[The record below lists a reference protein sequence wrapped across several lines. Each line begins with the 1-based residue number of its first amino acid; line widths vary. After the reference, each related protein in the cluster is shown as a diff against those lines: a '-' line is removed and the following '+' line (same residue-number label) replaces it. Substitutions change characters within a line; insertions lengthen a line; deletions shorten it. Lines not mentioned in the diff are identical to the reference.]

1 MAPLQLGVGVRGGAQ
16 SVGHAVRAAAAA
28 DPASVVIQLDWA
40 NAFNSVRRAALLPAV
55 QERAPALLRYA
66 QYVYRLPAELH
77 VHGAPAGTA
86 PIESQC
92 GVRQGDPVSGQLFG
106 FTLQPA
112 LQDTQQEQQQLFDE
126 NGAGLVAFHD
136 DCTIRG
142 SPATAMRAFRTLV
155 AAAAP
160 SGLHPQLPKCVA
172 YSADSAAAA
181 AVAEELGIAHAEA
194 GVVVTG
200 TPIGTPQFQS
210 AHVQQTA
217 DKVCKLID
225 TLMSLP
231 LPAQDQFLVLTMS
244 LQRRMMHFARVLEW
258 EHISEHMKRTEAA
271 AVAAVRR
278 LIRLHP
284 GPGEGAADQMVLPS
298 RLGGL
303 GLLRTAP
310 EVGTAAYI
318 AAAALCE
325 VTFRED
331 GPPCFRPFSGPSG
344 TRLSQLWQLLH
355 DSLRLWPEPDR
366 ALDPTGGTIA
376 IVLPT
381 VQPKVTHAIAQRR
394 YDALL
399 AANDL
404 TTAVGE
410 RAAARLRSCA
420 CRESA
425 IWLDTLPVAPS
436 LQLSNVDFAFSLR
449 HRCGISPMH
458 VNARGVTCKCG
469 QFILP
474 DDLDHAMT
482 CKSLSGIRT
491 VRHNILQE
499 RWRGAGSRASV
510 SSTKVPN
517 TRCFLTQHAQ
527 ELAGTDAHAQSSL
540 ARRGDGANGGR
551 RDPGRA
557 DDVGGMG
564 EAAGPDAVGR
574 DTDVGNDATEGA
586 EHRDS
591 GQVGQGQPQRGA
603 DAQAEELDDAELA
616 SGVVPEAD
624 KIGDILY
631 VPPSGELRIADVS
644 VIDPVA
650 QTYRRAAARG
660 DGAAAAVRDRHK
672 AAAYRRYN
680 PHAYDFVAL
689 SHETFGRLSKGAL
702 SHLKYLADIAVEC
715 GIQDRA
721 QYITNVKRELSV
733 GLCRGNA
740 LLFRMGLQ
748 IMTGVSGKAAVAGRI
763 RPVAEL

>member
-1 MAPLQLGVGVRGGAQ
+1 MCSRPLTRC
-16 SVGHAVRAAAAA
+16 
-28 DPASVVIQLDWA
+28 AS
-40 NAFNSVRRAALLPAV
+40 
-55 QERAPALLRYA
+55 
-66 QYVYRLPAELH
+66 
-77 VHGAPAGTA
+77 
-86 PIESQC
+86 
-92 GVRQGDPVSGQLFG
+92 
-106 FTLQPA
+106 
-112 LQDTQQEQQQLFDE
+112 
-126 NGAGLVAFHD
+126 
-136 DCTIRG
+136 
-142 SPATAMRAFRTLV
+142 
-155 AAAAP
+155 
-160 SGLHPQLPKCVA
+160 
-172 YSADSAAAA
+172 
-181 AVAEELGIAHAEA
+181 
-194 GVVVTG
+194 
-200 TPIGTPQFQS
+200 
-210 AHVQQTA
+210 
-217 DKVCKLID
+217 
-225 TLMSLP
+225 
-231 LPAQDQFLVLTMS
+231 
-244 LQRRMMHFARVLEW
+244 
-258 EHISEHMKRTEAA
+258 
-271 AVAAVRR
+271 
-278 LIRLHP
+278 
-284 GPGEGAADQMVLPS
+284 
-298 RLGGL
+298 
-303 GLLRTAP
+303 
-310 EVGTAAYI
+310 
-318 AAAALCE
+318 
-325 VTFRED
+325 
-331 GPPCFRPFSGPSG
+331 
-344 TRLSQLWQLLH
+344 LSQQLH

-381 VQPKVTHAIAQRR
+381 IQPTVTHAIAQRR

-425 IWLDTLPVAPS
+425 IWLDTLPVAP
-436 LQLSNVDFAFSLR
+436 
-449 HRCGISPMH
+449 
-458 VNARGVTCKCG
+458 CKCG

-527 ELAGTDAHAQSSL
+527 ELAATDTHAQSSI

-564 EAAGPDAVGR
+564 EAAGRDAAGR

-591 GQVGQGQPQRGA
+591 GQEGQGRPQRGA
-603 DAQAEELDDAELA
+603 DAQAEELDDAEPA

-624 KIGDILY
+624 KIGDILC

-660 DGAAAAVRDRHK
+660 DGAAAAVRDKHK